1 MLLNSSVKKGNFSK
15 KPLNSYFNY
24 AAMKSTFLFLM
35 ICALCWSCSTNSERY
50 MGNQLVTG
58 DGIASLENV
67 DNTMTW
73 STYLRRLPGLIV
85 KGEGENL
92 SVRVRVT
99 NNSFLMDSSPLFVLD
114 NMALGN
120 DFSSLAGAINL
131 ADVQS
136 ITVLKNANE
145 TAVWGLRGA
154 NGVVVVRSKKP
165 GY

>member
-1 MLLNSSVKKGNFSK
+1 
-15 KPLNSYFNY
+15 
-24 AAMKSTFLFLM
+24 MKSILIVLFIVM
-35 ICALCWSCSTNSERY
+35 TCWSCSTNSERY

-58 DGIASLENV
+58 DGVSSLENV

-73 STYLRRLPGLIV
+73 STYLRRLPGVIV

-92 SVRVRVT
+92 TVRVRIT
-99 NNSFLMDSSPLFVLD
+99 NNSFMMDSSPLYVLD

-120 DFSSLAGAINL
+120 HFSDLSGAINL

-154 NGVVVVRSKKP
+154 NGVIVVKSKKP
-165 GY
+165 GNN